1 MCAVNCFSE
10 ENTVAKSFLGRLAVG
25 FVGAGLMMVSVSASA
40 AALKGDAHHGEE
52 IYQEC
57 AGCHSMTDNVIGPR
71 HCGVVGR
78 KAGSVKDYPSY
89 TDVMK
94 DSGITWTPEKLDEFL
109 ASPLSYLSGT
119 AMGFAGI
126 GDAQHRADVIAYLQ
140 QAGSDPKVCGSVPK

>member
-1 MCAVNCFSE
+1 M
-10 ENTVAKSFLGRLAVG
+10 AKFLLGRLAG
-25 FVGAGLMMVSVSASA
+25 AFVTAGLLMVSASASA
-40 AALKGDAHHGEE
+40 AALKGNPAHGEE

-78 KAGSVKDYPSY
+78 KAGTVKDYPSY

-94 DSGITWTPEKLDEFL
+94 ESGITWTHEKLDEFL

-126 GDAQHRADVIAYLQ
+126 GDAQHRADVIAYLEK
-140 QAGSDPKVCGSVPK
+140 AGSDPATCGSVPK